1 MAIPSCF
8 VGLGSPGFLIKI
20 GFALGLSAVI
30 CYAHGQVTE
39 QRAFNRALAYVAVEA
54 PHSIPTM
61 NQESI
66 DLALVLFSITVP
78 LSAHH
83 PIYDPTLQD
92 RGLTSRRAFMDK
104 AQVSIGNAAFT
115 SWALLGSTLAHE
127 LEIHCQQNFLTI
139 YVMDLLG
146 MDGTAAAERQAYMH
160 EINNAKRFGTGP
172 VDTAMIA
179 DTVQFYYPEGPA
191 IRGARLSFRSWMSAT
206 LLINPKRLL

>member
-1 MAIPSCF
+1 MDLPSRF
-8 VGLGSPGFLIKI
+8 VGLGSPAFLIKI
-20 GFALGLSAVI
+20 GFALGLSAVVG
-30 CYAHGQVTE
+30 YAHTQVAE
-39 QRAFNRALAYVAVEA
+39 QRAFNRALTEVAVEA
-54 PHSIPTM
+54 PPSVPSM

-66 DLALVLFSITVP
+66 DLALVLYSITVP

-83 PIYDPTLQD
+83 QIYDPTLQD

-104 AQVSIGNAAFT
+104 AQVSIGSAAFT

-160 EINNAKRFGTGP
+160 EIDNAKRFGTST
-172 VDTAMIA
+172 VDAAMIA
-179 DTVQFYYPEGPA
+179 DTVQFYYPERQA
-191 IRGARLSFRSWMSAT
+191 SRGAKLSFRSWMAAT